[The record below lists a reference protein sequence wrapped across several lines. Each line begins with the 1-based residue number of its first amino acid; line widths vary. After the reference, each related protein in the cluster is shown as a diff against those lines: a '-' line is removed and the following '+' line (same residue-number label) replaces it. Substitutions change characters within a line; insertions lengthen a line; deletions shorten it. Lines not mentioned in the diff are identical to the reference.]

1 MLHLLY
7 RIPTKENMKLQFK
20 KLSERA
26 RLPKYAHDGDSGMD
40 VYATDSKTIPPY
52 SFIKM
57 PLNLACNIPTGY
69 ELQVRP
75 RSGLAAKHGVACVF
89 GTVDMGYRG
98 DIGVTL
104 FNHTNTEVRIEKG
117 DRIAQLVLA
126 PIVRAHIVE
135 TDTLDNTERGANGF
149 GSTGR

>member
-1 MLHLLY
+1 M
-7 RIPTKENMKLQFK
+7 ELQFK
-20 KLSERA
+20 KLSEHA
-26 RLPKYAHDGDSGMD
+26 QLPKYAHDGDSGMD
-40 VYATDSKTIPPY
+40 VYATDSKTIHPY
-52 SFIKM
+52 SFVKM

-75 RSGLAAKHGVACVF
+75 RSGLA
-89 GTVDMGYRG
+89 
-98 DIGVTL
+98 GVTL

-117 DRIAQLVLA
+117 DRVAQLVLA
-126 PIVRAHIVE
+126 PVVRAHIVE

>member
-1 MLHLLY
+1 M
-7 RIPTKENMKLQFK
+7 ELQFK
-20 KLSERA
+20 KLSEHA

-75 RSGLAAKHGVACVF
+75 RSGLAAKHGVVCVF
-89 GTVDMGYRG
+89 GTVDMGFRG

-117 DRIAQLVLA
+117 DRVAQLVLA
-126 PIVRAHIVE
+126 PVVRAEIVE
-135 TDTLDNTERGANGF
+135 TDILDNTDRGADGF